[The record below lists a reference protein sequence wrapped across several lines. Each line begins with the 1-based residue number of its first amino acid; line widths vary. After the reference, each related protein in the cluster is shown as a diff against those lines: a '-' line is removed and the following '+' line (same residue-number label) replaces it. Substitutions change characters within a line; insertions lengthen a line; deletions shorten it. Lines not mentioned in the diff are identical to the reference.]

1 MLHIFMSHNGGYR
14 GRVSDATEL
23 TIDELA
29 SRTGM
34 TVRNVRAYQ
43 SRGLIPPPE
52 LRGRTGYYAD
62 EHVMRLEL
70 IRDLQAE
77 GFNLEA
83 IKRILDSAPGD
94 SIAEV
99 LDFTR
104 AVAAPFGDERPQV
117 VDAEAFVE
125 RWGEQL
131 TPEVVRQAIK
141 SGVVRD
147 LGEGRYELLSPRL
160 HEAAAALQQLGVPLD
175 SAVNVTAVMRKH
187 SEAVAR
193 AYVRLFLEHVWR
205 PFEQAGEPA
214 EDWTRVRDALERLR
228 PLAGEALMA
237 MFGLVMTEAVE
248 QALERELARIGDDR
262 RSASG
267 SARGRS
273 AGRSERP
280 RKRTRR

>member
-1 MLHIFMSHNGGYR
+1 
-14 GRVSDATEL
+14 VSDATEL

-29 SRTGM
+29 ARTGM

-52 LRGRTGYYAD
+52 LRGRTGYYGE

-83 IKRILDSAPGD
+83 IKRVLDSAPGE
-94 SIAEV
+94 SIGEV

-117 VDAEAFVE
+117 VDAQAFID

-141 SGVVRD
+141 TGIVRD
-147 LGEGRYELLSPRL
+147 LGEGRYELASPRL
-160 HEAAAALQQLGVPLD
+160 YEAAAQLQELGVPLD
-175 SAVNVTAVMRKH
+175 AAMNVTATMKKH

-193 AYVRLFLEHVWR
+193 AYVRLFLDHVWR
-205 PFEQAGEPA
+205 PFEQAGEPT
-214 EDWTRVRDALERLR
+214 EDWPRVREALERLR
-228 PLAGEALMA
+228 PLAGEGLMA

-248 QALERELARIGDDR
+248 QALERELARIGEQGG
-262 RSASG
+262 SSG
-267 SARGRS
+267 SPRRHSSPRS
-273 AGRSERP
+273 GSSRR
-280 RKRTRR
+280 RTRR

>member
-1 MLHIFMSHNGGYR
+1 
-14 GRVSDATEL
+14 
-23 TIDELA
+23 
-29 SRTGM
+29 M

-52 LRGRTGYYAD
+52 LRGRTGYYGD

-83 IKRILDSAPGD
+83 IKRILDSASGD
-94 SIAEV
+94 SIGEV

-141 SGVVRD
+141 TGVVRD
-147 LGEGRYELLSPRL
+147 LGEGRYELASPRL
-160 HEAAAALQQLGVPLD
+160 YEAAAELQALGVPLD
-175 SAVNVTAVMRKH
+175 AAMNVVAAMRKH

-205 PFEQAGEPA
+205 PFEQAGEPTEEWA
-214 EDWTRVRDALERLR
+214 GVREALERLR

-248 QALERELARIGDDR
+248 RALERELARIGDER
-262 RSASG
+262 GSASG
-267 SARGRS
+267 SRRRQP
-273 AGRSERP
+273 AGRSERS
-280 RKRTRR
+280 RRRARR

>member
-1 MLHIFMSHNGGYR
+1 VTDR
-14 GRVSDATEL
+14 TEL

-29 SRTGM
+29 ARVGM

-52 LRGRTGYYAD
+52 LRGRTGYYGED
-62 EHVMRLEL
+62 HVQRLEL

-83 IKRILDSAPGD
+83 IRRILDRAPGG
-94 SIAEV
+94 SVGEV

-117 VDAEAFVE
+117 VDAGLFVE
-125 RWGEQL
+125 RWGDQV
-131 TPEVVRQAIK
+131 TP
-141 SGVVRD
+141 GVARRAESLGLLRD

-160 HEAAAALQQLGVPLD
+160 QEAAAELEQLGVPLE
-175 SAVNVTAVMRKH
+175 SALDVTATMRKH

-193 AYVRLFLEHVWR
+193 AYVRLFLDHVWR
-205 PFEQAGEPA
+205 PFEQAGEPT
-214 EDWTRVRDALERLR
+214 EDWPRVRDALERLR

-248 QALERELARIGDDR
+248 LALERELARIGEQQRDGSSARR
-262 RSASG
+262 RSPS
-267 SARGRS
+267 GRS
-273 AGRSERP
+273 SRS
-280 RKRTRR
+280 RRRARR